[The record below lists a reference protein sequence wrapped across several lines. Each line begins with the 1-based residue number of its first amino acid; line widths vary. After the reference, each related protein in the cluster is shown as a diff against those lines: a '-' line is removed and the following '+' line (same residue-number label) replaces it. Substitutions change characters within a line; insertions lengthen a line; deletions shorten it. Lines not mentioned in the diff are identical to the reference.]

1 MTLLRNEQVFMERS
15 SATFGDS
22 KLVTVSPKPSV
33 NVNLQTVSP
42 KPSVNVNL
50 QTVLKNCP

>member
-1 MTLLRNEQVFMERS
+1 VDMTLLRNEQVFMERS

-33 NVNLQTVSP
+33 NVNLQTV
-42 KPSVNVNL
+42 
-50 QTVLKNCP
+50 LKNCP